1 MTETLNKGQ
10 KNINTKNLEDEDENF
25 SDKDSDL
32 DLDHDAIQHLIGD
45 IAIDTWRWWESL
57 GWL

>member
-45 IAIDTWRWWESL
+45 IAIDTWR
-57 GWL
+57 